1 MPCGSVGDLTTTS
14 RHKASDKHNIKHGF
28 GDSLAG
34 AVAFKLQN
42 HQLEINERR
51 YSAPVIDLKGAVQP
65 TWNAN
70 TEEYQNL
77 GVKYQCLTRQ
87 LNQRSTNISMTKY
100 H

>member
-14 RHKASDKHNIKHGF
+14 RHKASDKHNIKNRF
-28 GDSLAG
+28 GDSLGG
-34 AVAFKLQN
+34 AVALELQN
-42 HQLEINERR
+42 HQLEMNERR

-70 TEEYQNL
+70 TEGYRNL
-77 GVKYQCLTRQ
+77 RGQISMFDSPTIRLSTR
-87 LNQRSTNISMTKY
+87 RSTTKM